1 MSYIDRHL
9 MEGERVVFRT
19 RLHWRFVVSSMVVG
33 VLLLAAGVAGAFTP
47 VPWVGLVP
55 VVLGLVVMG
64 GAILRRRS
72 SEFAVTDRRIV
83 LKVGMLTTRSVEM
96 LHSKIESVA
105 VNQTLAGRMLG
116 YGSIVVTGSG
126 GTREVFDGIQAPL
139 EFRNAVSAAAD
150 RSVDARGGEPRP

>member
-1 MSYIDRHL
+1 MSFIDRHL

-19 RLHWRFVVSSMVVG
+19 RLHWRFVATSMVVG
-33 VLLLAAGVAGAFTP
+33 LLLVVAGGAAAFTP
-47 VPWVGLVP
+47 VPWVGAIPAL
-55 VVLGLVVMG
+55 LGLGVI
-64 GAILRRRS
+64 GAAWLRRRS

-83 LKVGMLTTRSVEM
+83 LKVGVLTTRSVEM

-126 GTREVFDGIQAPL
+126 GTSEVFDGIQAPL
-139 EFRNAVSAAAD
+139 EFRNAVSGAAD
-150 RSVDARGGEPRP
+150 RSLDARPSEPRR

>member
-1 MSYIDRHL
+1 MGYIDRHL
-9 MEGERVVFRT
+9 MDGERVAFRT
-19 RLHWRFVVSSMVVG
+19 RLHWRFVITSVLVG
-33 VLLLAAGVAGAFTP
+33 LLLVAAGAAAVLTP
-47 VPWVGLVP
+47 VPWVGILP
-55 VVLGLVVMG
+55 AVLGLIVVG
-64 GAILRRRS
+64 GALLRRRS

-105 VNQTLAGRMLG
+105 VHQSLAGRMLG

-126 GTREVFDGIQAPL
+126 GTREVFDGIQSPL

-150 RSVDARGGEPRP
+150 RSVEERASVPRP